1 MTEHPFV
8 EDAVLARM
16 DRFPD
21 YIIGID
27 GSVFSYVHYRPRLL
41 KPIRFGKYLGVT
53 LRAADGAQ
61 QRAYIHGL
69 VAEAF
74 HGPRPD
80 GMEVRHLDG
89 DRLNNDATNL
99 RWGTRSQNMRDKE
112 RHGTAP
118 RGERHPHAKL
128 TDTDVREIRRMRDA
142 GASLPQIMRRFN
154 ISRMT
159 AWRVAAR
166 KLWRHVQ

>member
-1 MTEHPFV
+1 MTETPFV
-8 EDAVLARM
+8 EDAVLARL

-21 YIIGID
+21 YTIGID

-41 KPIRFGKYLGVT
+41 RPIRFGKYMGVI
-53 LRAADGAQ
+53 LRDARGAQ
-61 QRAYIHGL
+61 KRAYIHGL

-74 HGPRPD
+74 HGPRPE

-89 DRLNNDATNL
+89 NRLNNDATNL

-118 RGERHPHAKL
+118 RGERHPQAKL
-128 TDTDVREIRRMRDA
+128 TEHDVREIRSMRDA

-166 KLWRHVQ
+166 KLWSHVQ